1 MSGISRSSL
10 IALAAA
16 FSAYHLVRGIL
27 TLGIPVNPTPVVVA
41 LVIYAAIT
49 ALALLPYGE
58 RGMPLWVSTLALSC
72 AIAIT
77 LIVTSQ
83 LNPTAENGYATWHSN
98 AVGTL
103 MTILM
108 VRGRRVEAAAGTA
121 FLLVYSLVWCGPIGS
136 AQIGVT
142 GAIGWVVLAFVM
154 TRTLQRAALD
164 AEQLMEAEREAVR
177 WEAAQ
182 HAHRSE
188 RRSRLETAS
197 RIAGPLLRD
206 VVLAD
211 GRLTQAERAEARLL
225 EARLR
230 DEIRGRGLLDDRVR
244 AAVLAARRR
253 GIVVQ
258 LLDEGTI
265 DGLSGAQR
273 ERVLGVAAS
282 TIDGASSERLIVR
295 TAPETT
301 TVAVT
306 VVGLSAPPPDS
317 DDPEDDVDLWLEI
330 PRAEPATAQGSS
342 V

>member
-1 MSGISRSSL
+1 MSGFSRSSL

-16 FSAYHLVRGIL
+16 FSAYHIVRGIL
-27 TLGIPVNPTPVVVA
+27 TLGIPVDPVPVVIA
-41 LVIYAAIT
+41 LMIYAAVT
-49 ALALLPYGE
+49 AMTLLPFGGK
-58 RGMPLWVSTLALSC
+58 GMPLWASTLAVSC
-72 AIAIT
+72 AVVIT

-83 LNPTAENGYATWHSN
+83 LDATAENGYATWHTN

-108 VRGRRVEAAAGTA
+108 VRRKRVEAAAGTL
-121 FLLVYSLVWCGPIGS
+121 FLVVYSIVWCGVLGS

-142 GAIGWVVLAFVM
+142 GAIAWVVLADVM
-154 TRTLQRAALD
+154 TRTLQRAAAD
-164 AEQLMEAEREAVR
+164 AEQLVLAEREAVR

-188 RRSRLETAS
+188 RRARLETAS

-211 GRLTQAERAEARLL
+211 GSLTTAEREEARLL

-230 DEIRGRGLLDDRVR
+230 DEIRGRALLDPRVR
-244 AAVLAARRR
+244 QAVLAARRR
-253 GIVVQ
+253 GAVVQ

-265 DGLSGAQR
+265 DELDDDQR
-273 ERVLGVAAS
+273 ERVLSVVAEALDS
-282 TIDGASSERLIVR
+282 AESDRIIVR

-306 VVGLSAPPPDS
+306 VVGLSAPPPGS

-330 PRAEPATAQGSS
+330 PRDA
-342 V
+342 